1 MVASGPTTF
10 FVEPWNVLD
19 FCIVIASVLAI
30 ALKDAPGFS
39 LMRMVR
45 LFRVIRMVEQFT
57 QLRRIVNAIVASVVP
72 MCSALFVLFLVSSI
86 YSLVAV
92 DLMGHVHPQF
102 FGSYSAALFTMVQ
115 VCTFDDWN
123 ELARRDDG
131 TVIAE
136 RAIFFVSY
144 VPQTLPMCS
153 PNALPI
159 AYLTAVLQVCHLG
172 GVGDAEHRG
181 GRPSRYATACVP
193 VL

>member
-57 QLRRIVNAIVASVVP
+57 QLRRIVTAIVASVVP

-92 DLMGHVHPQF
+92 DLMVILIPQEVTT
-102 FGSYSAALFTMVQ
+102 S
-115 VCTFDDWN
+115 
-123 ELARRDDG
+123 
-131 TVIAE
+131 
-136 RAIFFVSY
+136 
-144 VPQTLPMCS
+144 
-153 PNALPI
+153 
-159 AYLTAVLQVCHLG
+159 VLQPHRKGVMGVPGKSRMNWQSRLDHL
-172 GVGDAEHRG
+172 
-181 GRPSRYATACVP
+181 
-193 VL
+193 